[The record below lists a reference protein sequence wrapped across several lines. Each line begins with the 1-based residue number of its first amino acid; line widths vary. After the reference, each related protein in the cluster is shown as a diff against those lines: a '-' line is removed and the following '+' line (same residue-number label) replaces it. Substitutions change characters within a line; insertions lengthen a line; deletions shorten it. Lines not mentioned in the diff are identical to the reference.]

1 MTPLQHFACAI
12 TQARKVF
19 QADRCVTAWLV
30 FYEATQL
37 AYLNLLEDMP
47 QVKEIDDFWRYV
59 QNMPTTEWLPI
70 IEAEVARVTRRRS
83 LCDDCDAAEVTWP
96 ERLCPRCKKTR
107 RLNTY
112 RKAKERVRIR
122 QSMRKCPRCNIEPL
136 TRHQKICGTCRANAR
151 GERNRRYQK
160 SLKEHKLRRL
170 QDDFTRGALSTV
182 PSSQLATM
190 APKNV
195 EQEGVLVGGVK

>member
-1 MTPLQHFACAI
+1 MTPLQGFACAI

-47 QVKEIDDFWRYV
+47 QVKEIEDFWRYV
-59 QNMPTTEWLPI
+59 QNMPASEWLPI
-70 IEAEVARVTRRRS
+70 IEAEVARITRGRS
-83 LCDDCDAAEVTWP
+83 VCHDCGAAKIIWP
-96 ERLCPRCKKTR
+96 ERLCSECKKTR
-107 RLNTY
+107 RLNAY
-112 RKAKERVRIR
+112 RKAKEQMRAK
-122 QSMRKCPRCNIEPL
+122 QQARKCSVCQVQPVANRQRVCVDC
-136 TRHQKICGTCRANAR
+136 QKQNRKK
-151 GERNRRYQK
+151 RNLRYREA
-160 SLKEHKLRRL
+160 LKEAAIRRVHA
-170 QDDFTRGALSTV
+170 DFAREALSTIPTFQV
-182 PSSQLATM
+182 AIR